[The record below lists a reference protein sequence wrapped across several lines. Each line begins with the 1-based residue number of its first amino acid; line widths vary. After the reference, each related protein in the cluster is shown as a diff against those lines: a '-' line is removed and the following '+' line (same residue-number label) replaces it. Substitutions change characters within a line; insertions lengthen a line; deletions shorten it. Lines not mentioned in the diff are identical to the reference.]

1 MIRADCG
8 ADTAA
13 SRTAAFGT
21 VGSGTVG
28 AGGTGMAGLVAV
40 EVVRFGTAEPLRVP
54 ALSVIAQVVVDIS
67 RVAPIAPIGRRA
79 PVPRRA

>member
-13 SRTAAFGT
+13 SGTASPGT
-21 VGSGTVG
+21 VGSS
-28 AGGTGMAGLVAV
+28 GTGMAGLVTV

-54 ALSVIAQVVVDIS
+54 ALSVIAQVVVDIP

-79 PVPRRA
+79 PVRRRA